1 MKFQI
6 FLGMPDIDMLVKLM
20 FLGGK
25 LDARAEP
32 M

>member
-20 FLGGK
+20 FFGGK
-25 LDARAEP
+25 LDFWG
-32 M
+32 